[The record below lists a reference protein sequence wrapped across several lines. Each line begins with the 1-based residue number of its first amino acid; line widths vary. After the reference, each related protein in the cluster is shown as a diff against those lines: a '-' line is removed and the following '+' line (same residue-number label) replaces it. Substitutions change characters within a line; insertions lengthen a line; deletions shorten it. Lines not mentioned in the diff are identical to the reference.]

1 LKDFELLNYTFA
13 SNLFVMR
20 ILNKKNNL
28 LLVGFCFAGITNL
41 SAQDSTNFDNPTVF
55 TTIEMTPPAEPTINI
70 NQDPKIK
77 QLLDIKTK
85 MDKDGVL
92 SENYRVQLYNG
103 NMNEAQKVRLK
114 AETAFPQWSVDIKWE
129 TPDFKVWIGNYRSKL
144 ETDRALKDI
153 KKEFAGAF
161 SFKPE
166 KK

>member
-1 LKDFELLNYTFA
+1 
-13 SNLFVMR
+13 MR

-28 LLVGFCFAGITNL
+28 LLLGFCFTGITYIN
-41 SAQDSTNFDNPTVF
+41 AQDSTNSDNPSVF
-55 TTIEMTPPAEPTINI
+55 TTIEMTPPAEAVVNI
-70 NQDPKIK
+70 NQDPRIK

-92 SENYRVQLYNG
+92 SENYRIQLYNG
-103 NMNEAQKVRLK
+103 NMNEAQKVLKK
-114 AETAFPQWSVDIKWE
+114 AEATFPQWRTDIKWE

-161 SFKPE
+161 PFKPE